1 MIDVHEHFVKQTYR
15 NRAVILSANGPMAL
29 TIPVLKTAHKMPVN
43 SLITDNTVH
52 WQRQHWESLK
62 SAYGSAPYFIHYAD
76 AFEKIYTSPVTNLAA
91 FEIELLQLCIKLLK
105 VDLTL
110 SFSESYVVCGDN
122 NVDLRHQI
130 NPKIK
135 PEATFKSYL
144 QVFTEKFPFEANL
157 SVVDVLFNHGPRS
170 IDYIL

>member
-15 NRAVILSANGPMAL
+15 NRAVILSANGPMPL

-43 SLITDNTVH
+43 TLVTDNTVY

-76 AFEKIYTSPVTNLAA
+76 AFEKIYTSHVTNLSV
-91 FEIELLQLCIKLLK
+91 FEIDLLKLCINLLK
-105 VDLTL
+105 VDVTL
-110 SFSESYVVCGDN
+110 NFSESYVVCGNEDL
-122 NVDLRHQI
+122 DLRHQI

-135 PEATFKSYL
+135 PETTFKPYL
-144 QVFTEKFPFEANL
+144 QVFAEKFPFEANL
-157 SVVDVLFNHGPRS
+157 CVVDVLFNHGPRS
-170 IDYIL
+170 IDYVL

>member
-1 MIDVHEHFVKQTYR
+1 MIDVHENFVKQTYR

-29 TIPVLKTAHKMPVN
+29 TIPILKIAHKMPVN
-43 SLITDNTVH
+43 TVVTDNTIH

-76 AFEKIYTSPVTNLAA
+76 AFEKLYNSPVINLAA

-110 SFSESYVVCGDN
+110 HFSESYVVCGDN
-122 NVDLRHQI
+122 DVDLRHQI
-130 NPKIK
+130 SPKIK
-135 PEATFKSYL
+135 PEATFKPYL
-144 QVFTEKFPFEANL
+144 QVFTEKFPFKANL

-170 IDYIL
+170 FDNIF